1 MDIIGRRPDD
11 IGPATALNPQERNT
25 LIELA
30 KITKNDTFYDFG
42 SGHGYLVFDVVRKTR
57 AKKAVG
63 IEMDF
68 ARFSRSVNEAR
79 RKLTRKQLDRT
90 ELYCADYFSYD
101 VSDATVIYEGHE
113 RTAHEVAEFE
123 RLLDNGKKVRV
134 VTVDLPLVG
143 YRPVRIANHESTRF
157 FVMRTPFSRYRVG
170 NPDTWA
176 SYALGKEG
184 AKIRDVF
191 EYYDA
196 LLNKRG
202 FTRRERQ
209 NAVRKL
215 KSVVRSCF

>member
-1 MDIIGRRPDD
+1 MVRR
-11 IGPATALNPQERNT
+11 
-25 LIELA
+25 
-30 KITKNDTFYDFG
+30 
-42 SGHGYLVFDVVRKTR
+42 TR

-63 IEMDF
+63 IEIDF
-68 ARFSRSVNEAR
+68 ARFCRSVNEAR

-90 ELYCADYFSYD
+90 ELCCADYFSYD
-101 VSDATVIYEGHE
+101 VLDATVIYEGHE

-123 RLLDNGKKVRV
+123 RLLDNGNKVRV

-143 YRPVRIANHESTRF
+143 CRPLRIANHGSTRF
-157 FVMRTPFSRYRVG
+157 FVMQTPFSRYRVG

-176 SYALGKEG
+176 SYALCKNG

-191 EYYDA
+191 DYYDT

-202 FTRRERQ
+202 FTRKERQ

-215 KSVVRSCF
+215 KYVVGSCF